1 MGKKL
6 QKNDKNFLKKMLD
19 FSVRLCYTLT
29 ILKKGGTPM
38 RYYDEVWGWG
48 TILEEGENLLVVQFD
63 ADPWYEHIIPKQ
75 GK

>member
-1 MGKKL
+1 
-6 QKNDKNFLKKMLD
+6 
-19 FSVRLCYTLT
+19 
-29 ILKKGGTPM
+29 M
-38 RYYDEVWGWG
+38 RYYDEMWGWG